1 MRGAGPSFGIT
12 TAFTFVTEPI
22 PSSAL
27 VFQYNWTHVSA
38 EDLARIISQYQ
49 IFTQNETLPSE
60 FDVELNI
67 RPGDLAGSV
76 TAEMLGGWYGDP
88 SDLDGIVQPLLDTI
102 PSRPNVTVTG
112 GTWIESLEE
121 LAGGSLNTTLRG
133 TSNTFYVKVR
143 RRVLWR

>member
-1 MRGAGPSFGIT
+1 MFHDTQLT
-12 TAFTFVTEPI
+12 TVALDVKIKKCLARLQPLRSG
-22 PSSAL
+22 SSL
-27 VFQYNWTHVSA
+27 VSA

-102 PSRPNVTVTG
+102 PIRPNVTVTG
-112 GTWIESLEE
+112 GTWIESLVE

-143 RRVLWR
+143 RRVL